1 VAECLRQ
8 GEKIGWLTFEA
19 QPEFPVM
26 TVIMPDDPAAY
37 AARVYAELHVL
48 DELELDR
55 IIVELPPDEECWL
68 AVRDRLKRAGM
79 KS

>member
-1 VAECLRQ
+1 
-8 GEKIGWLTFEA
+8 
-19 QPEFPVM
+19 
-26 TVIMPDDPAAY
+26 MPDDPAAY

-68 AVRDRLKRAGM
+68 AVRDRLRRAGM

>member
-1 VAECLRQ
+1 
-8 GEKIGWLTFEA
+8 
-19 QPEFPVM
+19 
-26 TVIMPDDPAAY
+26 
-37 AARVYAELHVL
+37 VYAELHVL

-55 IIVELPPDEECWL
+55 IIVELPPDEERWL